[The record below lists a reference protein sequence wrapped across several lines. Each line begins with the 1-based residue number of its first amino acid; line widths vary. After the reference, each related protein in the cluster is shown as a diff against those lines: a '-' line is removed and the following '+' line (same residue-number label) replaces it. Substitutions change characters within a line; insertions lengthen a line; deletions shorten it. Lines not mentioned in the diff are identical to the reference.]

1 MLGDVSMT
9 DLVSAR
15 KSKGIT
21 IKEAAAYIGVSE
33 ETMKSLESNTEDI
46 GIIDAV
52 MLTELYGTDVGEI
65 RF

>member
-1 MLGDVSMT
+1 MT

>member
-1 MLGDVSMT
+1 MI

-15 KSKGIT
+15 KRKGIT

-52 MLTELYGTDVGEI
+52 MLTEFYGSDVGEI